1 MSQDELKLRVMRALE
16 SNPNMSQRDL
26 AKHLGVSLG
35 GINYCVKALTDI
47 GWIKAGNFARNN
59 DKRVYA
65 YLLTPKG
72 IAEKAALTTRFLRR
86 KMDEYDALKAEI
98 AQLQAELASDDR
110 SRGGFAANT
119 IRAWDPMDD

>member
-59 DKRVYA
+59 EKRVYA

-72 IAEKAALTTRFLRR
+72 IAEKAALTAKFLRR
-86 KMDEYDALKAEI
+86 KMGEYDALKAEI
-98 AQLQAELASDDR
+98 EQLQAELASDKR
-110 SRGGFAANT
+110 
-119 IRAWDPMDD
+119 

>member
-1 MSQDELKLRVMRALE
+1 MSQDELKFRVMRALE

-35 GINYCVKALTDI
+35 GVNYCVKALIDI
-47 GWIKAGNFARNN
+47 GWIKAGNFARNE

-72 IAEKAALTTRFLRR
+72 IAEKAALTARFLRR

-98 AQLQAELASDDR
+98 AQLQAELASDER
-110 SRGGFAANT
+110 
-119 IRAWDPMDD
+119 